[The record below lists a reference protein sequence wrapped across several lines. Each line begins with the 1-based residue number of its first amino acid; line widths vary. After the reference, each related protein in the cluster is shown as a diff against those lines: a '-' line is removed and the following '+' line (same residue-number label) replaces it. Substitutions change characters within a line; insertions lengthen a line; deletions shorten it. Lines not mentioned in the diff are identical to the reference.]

1 MKHDD
6 VEGLNISVLP
16 HAPQDFLR
24 QKARSCARD
33 ECESKKHGRIVKDVE
48 RAEPEGGGEE
58 LTHIVRECARD
69 AEQRKRHARGG
80 AQQEDADRKRQK
92 AARKAERQRGQA
104 AREDRSEHDA
114 QDKQQERFPRAKE
127 TERGDGHDVRETE
140 LEARHRRDER
150 QAKLDEEEHQRECEA
165 DGKKRQPRRPLLRQ
179 PRFLRSLCAY
189 TRPRLG
195 RTLPSAALSP
205 CAPHLATASGASA
218 STAASPALPAFAQRI
233 SRRCGRQMIGAPSP
247 FNSPVCT
254 QI

>member
-1 MKHDD
+1 MRK
-6 VEGLNISVLP
+6 LRIFSL

-24 QKARSCARD
+24 QKACSRSR
-33 ECESKKHGRIVKDVE
+33 ENGQRKKHGRIVKDVE
-48 RAEPEGGGEE
+48 RAEPESGGKK
-58 LTHIVRECARD
+58 LTHVVRERARD
-69 AEQRKRHARGG
+69 AEQRERHARDCP
-80 AQQEDADRKRQK
+80 QQEDADRKRQK
-92 AARKAERQRGQA
+92 PARKAERQRGQA
-104 AREDRSEHDA
+104 AREGRSEHDA
-114 QDKQQERFPRAKE
+114 QDKQQERFPRAKK
-127 TERGDGHDVRETE
+127 TKRGDGHDVREAE

-150 QAKLDEEEHQRECEA
+150 QTKLDEKEHQRECEA

-179 PRFLRSLCAY
+179 TRLLRSLCAY

-195 RTLPSAALSP
+195 RALPR
-205 CAPHLATASGASA
+205 APHLATASGASA